1 MSKREERIVCCI
13 CNVGFG
19 IPEFPKLLPCMHM
32 ICRDCLFQV
41 IMAQTSRHDYSD
53 SESEIYCGMC
63 QKYVHIPY
71 CDLDDLPTVF
81 KLIQNKAEQTICC
94 EEECY
99 TKGFSYCYECNVIYC
114 ESHIEQHIKANP
126 THKFEVF
133 NEGKYCLKHH
143 LIKTYYCYTCNE
155 ILCPECYMLDHSG
168 DDVGKYLDH
177 LSKFYTHD
185 QFNINKR
192 VYTLS
197 QIVRRA
203 TEIYDSFYFSQQPMV
218 DAQLTTSST
227 QIKQLISQKLNE
239 LKKGGKPL
247 TNVSKIV
254 NELANEFRIKS
265 PICPSFSTIKTTTNL
280 IPLKGT
286 IDIDLYFY
294 DVYEKPTLTSDI
306 ALTLVP
312 ILHIL
317 PGSTDYL
324 KEINHDLADEIA
336 ENGGE
341 ASAFIKEVGKGR
353 IRITIKG
360 ESKGDVCL
368 RVYVHKVEIGASPLT
383 FHVIE
388 VPKKVCC
395 SNKDRNVCCISSMCT
410 LQSGAYV
417 ISDRNN
423 HNIKI
428 FDGNNIAVAGGFGKN
443 NGQFKLPIGVTSCVV
458 DGKEIIAVTD
468 TLNYNVQLFNSVGN
482 HIKTLGRSG
491 PLLNG
496 CLLKPSAVAISNNKQ
511 TVYVADSKYDI
522 VQGFPING
530 QPKIIVQKKNIGEFH
545 IVDLDII
552 ETESKTEL
560 VILDSLNHRLILFNV
575 DDETYKV
582 KGKYDDC
589 DRRGHFFFPISVAVN
604 HKKNDIYVLDSDNR
618 IQQFNYD
625 LSFIGMFKYPS
636 EPIKKIYYS
645 SSLNKMLL
653 CYGTDYLQEIPLE
666 TINFYL
672 N

>member
-1 MSKREERIVCCI
+1 MNKREEKFVCCI

-41 IMAQTSRHDYSD
+41 IIAQTSRQEYVDK
-53 SESEIYCGMC
+53 ESEIYCGMC
-63 QKYVHIPY
+63 QRYVHIPY
-71 CDLDDLPTVF
+71 CNLDDLPTVF

-94 EEECY
+94 EEGCC

-114 ESHIEQHIKANP
+114 ESHLEQHIKTNP

-143 LIKTYYCYTCNE
+143 SIKTYYCCTCNE
-155 ILCPECYMLDHSG
+155 ILCPECYVLDHSG
-168 DDVGKYLDH
+168 DVVCKYLNY

-185 QFNINKR
+185 RFNISKR
-192 VYTLS
+192 VYNLS
-197 QIVRRA
+197 QTVRRA
-203 TEIYDSFYFSQQPMV
+203 TEIYDSFYFNQQPMT
-218 DAQLTTSST
+218 DAQLAISST
-227 QIKQLISQKLNE
+227 QIEQLISQKINE
-239 LKKGGKPL
+239 LKKGGKLL
-247 TNVSKIV
+247 TGVSKMV
-254 NELANEFRIKS
+254 NELANEFRIQS

-286 IDIDLYFY
+286 IDVDLYFY
-294 DVYEKPTLTSDI
+294 DVYEKLTLTSDI

-312 ILHIL
+312 ISHIL
-317 PGSTDYL
+317 PGCTDYL
-324 KEINHDLADEIA
+324 EEINHDLADEISGD
-336 ENGGE
+336 GGE
-341 ASAFIKEVGKGR
+341 ASASIKEVGKGR

-360 ESKGDVCL
+360 ESIGDVCL
-368 RVYVHKVEIGASPLT
+368 RVYVHKVEIRTSPLI

-443 NGQFKLPIGVTSCVV
+443 NGQFKLPTGVTSCVV

-468 TLNYNVQLFNSVGN
+468 MLNCNVQLFNTVGN

-496 CLLKPSAVAISNNKQ
+496 CLLKPTAVAISNNKQ
-511 TVYVADSKYDI
+511 TVYVADSKYNI
-522 VQGFPING
+522 IQGFPING
-530 QPKIIVQKKNIGEFH
+530 QPKIIVQKKNIGEFQ
-545 IVDLDII
+545 IADLDII
-552 ETESKTEL
+552 ETESKTVL
-560 VILDSLNHRLILFNV
+560 VILDSLNHRLVLFNV

-582 KGKYDDC
+582 KGRYDDC
-589 DRRGHFFFPISVAVN
+589 DRRGHFSFPRSLAID
-604 HKKNDIYVLDSDNR
+604 HTKNYIYVLDGQNR
-618 IQQFNYD
+618 IQQFNYE
-625 LSFIGMFKYPS
+625 LFFMGMYEYPS
-636 EPIKKIYYS
+636 EPINKIYYS

-653 CYGTDYLQEIPLE
+653 CYGTDYLHEISLD
-666 TINFYL
+666 TITFYM